1 MSDVK
6 ETVEIKETATRRY
19 LTGNDKIVKHENNLV
34 ALTLEGKE
42 KIDSLEPRRLF
53 PTTRPSEYITLLDK
67 GGDEIAVI
75 RSLSD
80 LDTQSRRVI
89 EESLENYYLVP
100 KITKIYKISI
110 KTGTIRWSVLTER
123 GKVDF
128 YIHNRNDI
136 KSFSDGT
143 VRVRDSD
150 DNRYIIE
157 NVAALDLES
166 RAKLLPHI

>member
-1 MSDVK
+1 MSK
-6 ETVEIKETATRRY
+6 ELFTNEQSGRRFLTADDTISKY
-19 LTGNDKIVKHENNLV
+19 ENNLV
-34 ALTLEGKE
+34 TLKLSSGEE
-42 KIDSLEPRRLF
+42 FEALEPRRLF
-53 PTTRPSEYITLLDK
+53 PTTRPTQYITLLNK
-67 GGDEIAVI
+67 EGNEVSVI
-75 RSLSD
+75 RSISD
-80 LDTQSRRVI
+80 IDSESARVI
-89 EESLENYYLVP
+89 NESLENYYLVP
-100 KITKIYKISI
+100 KIIKIYKISI

-150 DNRYIIE
+150 DNRYVIE
-157 NVAALDLES
+157 SFAKLDFES

>member
-1 MSDVK
+1 MSKELFTNEASGRRFLSAEDVI
-6 ETVEIKETATRRY
+6 ERY
-19 LTGNDKIVKHENNLV
+19 ENNLV
-34 ALTLEGKE
+34 TLKTSGGEVFE
-42 KIDSLEPRRLF
+42 PLEPRRLF
-53 PTTRPSEYITLLDK
+53 PTTRPLQYITLLDK
-67 GGDEIAVI
+67 EGVEVAVI

-80 LDTQSRRVI
+80 IDENSRKVI
-89 EESLENYYLVP
+89 TESLENYYLVP

-136 KSFSDGT
+136 KSFSDGS

-150 DNRYIIE
+150 DNRYVIE
-157 NVAALDLES
+157 DFAKLDFES

>member
-1 MSDVK
+1 MSK
-6 ETVEIKETATRRY
+6 ELFTNEAPERRFLTVEDTIEKY
-19 LTGNDKIVKHENNLV
+19 ENNLV
-34 ALTLEGKE
+34 TLRLKDGETLE
-42 KIDSLEPRRLF
+42 SLEPRRLF
-53 PTTRPSEYITLLDK
+53 PTTRPAQYITLLDK
-67 GGDEIAVI
+67 EGVEVAVI
-75 RSLSD
+75 RSLGD
-80 LDTQSRRVI
+80 IDENSRKVI
-89 EESLENYYLVP
+89 TESLENYYLVP
-100 KITKIYKISI
+100 KIIKIYKISI

-136 KSFSDGT
+136 KSFSDGS

-157 NVAALDLES
+157 DFSKLDFES

>member
-1 MSDVK
+1 MSK
-6 ETVEIKETATRRY
+6 ELFTNEAPERRFLTVEDTIEKY
-19 LTGNDKIVKHENNLV
+19 ENNLV
-34 ALTLEGKE
+34 TLRLKDGETFE
-42 KIDSLEPRRLF
+42 SLEPRRLF
-53 PTTRPSEYITLLDK
+53 PTTRPAQYITLLSK
-67 GGDEIAVI
+67 EGNEVAVI

-80 LDTQSRRVI
+80 IDETSRKVI
-89 EESLENYYLVP
+89 FESLENYYLVP
-100 KITKIYKISI
+100 KIIKIYKISI

-136 KSFSDGT
+136 KSFSDGS

-150 DNRYIIE
+150 DNRYVIE
-157 NVAALDLES
+157 DFSKLDFES

>member
-6 ETVEIKETATRRY
+6 ETAEIKETAPRRY
-19 LTGNDKIVKHENNLV
+19 LTDKDKIAKYENNLV
-34 ALTLEGKE
+34 ALTLDGEE

-67 GGDEIAVI
+67 GGAEIAVI
-75 RSLSD
+75 RSLFD

-157 NVAALDLES
+157 NVAALDFES